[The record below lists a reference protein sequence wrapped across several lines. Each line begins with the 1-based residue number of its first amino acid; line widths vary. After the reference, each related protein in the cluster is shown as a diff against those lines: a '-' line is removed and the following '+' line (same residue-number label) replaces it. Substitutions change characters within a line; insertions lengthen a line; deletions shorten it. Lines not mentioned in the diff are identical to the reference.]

1 MMGEFEMINIQLGET
16 QAYLDW
22 FKQKLYLNSKAPR
35 AKFRMVKRGDVYWC
49 DLGKGVGSEESEKRP
64 CVILQ
69 HDAINRKSPNTFVAP
84 ITHASSELSYVI
96 PIEDKFDQEGNL
108 ILDGHVLL
116 GNMVSVSKGRLGD
129 LITSL
134 TPEEMKKVD
143 ESIAYVTNIYHYYE
157 TTKNILKD
165 QEDHIERL
173 KQKVAELQ
181 NELKDLKR
189 K

>member
-1 MMGEFEMINIQLGET
+1 M
-16 QAYLDW
+16 
-22 FKQKLYLNSKAPR
+22 
-35 AKFRMVKRGDVYWC
+35 
-49 DLGKGVGSEESEKRP
+49 
-64 CVILQ
+64 
-69 HDAINRKSPNTFVAP
+69 
-84 ITHASSELSYVI
+84 
-96 PIEDKFDQEGNL
+96 
-108 ILDGHVLL
+108 DGHVLL